1 MNEIKEFFSRYF
13 AERTKRDRAYWEY
26 HSSLRPQ
33 FFTSAP
39 QHDPGKEWIAKREA
53 ESVIGLHQLGG
64 DRAEVQTSGEGMG
77 PKRYMLSR
85 LADGWRIERVECAC
99 PFCNKSGDIADGARK
114 SCKFCK
120 GSGWKNGSD

>member
-1 MNEIKEFFSRYF
+1 MHEIEQFFSRYV

-33 FFTSAP
+33 FFTTVP
-39 QHDPGKEWIAKREA
+39 QDDPGKEWIAKREA
-53 ESVIGLHQLGG
+53 ESIIKLELGA
-64 DRAEVQTSGEGMG
+64 DRAEVRTSGEGMG
-77 PKRYMLSR
+77 LKRYILSR

-99 PFCNKSGDIADGARK
+99 PFCNESGGIAVGERK

-120 GSGWKNGSD
+120 GSGWRKGSD